1 MSRNR
6 EYLKRVAMNKSALTT
21 QLDGSGPYRASL
33 TVHQVREFLKV
44 AILPRVMLPDVKMVS
59 SDAATWEE
67 SKIAFGRRV
76 LRSGT
81 EARRLDYSDRYAPDT
96 GMVTITTHLFRGEF
110 PLSDEILE
118 DNVEEEGFIET
129 VIERMAEAVGRD
141 IEEIMLMG
149 DRTNDHVAGEGLPDQ
164 LKVLN
169 GWVRLARAKITG
181 SNYETT
187 LTDRTDGQLID
198 ATDLGTDYIELFRRM
213 VAALPNEFKGDWEDF
228 RFYCPMQV
236 AEAYQSQLAA
246 RGTQIGDTML
256 TGGGMLKY
264 RNIEVKPVPV
274 MPVVTDPAGGDT
286 AHVLLAN
293 RNHLYAGFRRQIRI
307 ERERFA
313 RDGAT
318 SYVVTV
324 RCAPAIAIP
333 EATVVARDVVVEV

>member
-1 MSRNR
+1 MARNR
-6 EYLKRVAMNKSALTT
+6 EYLNRATVNKAALTT
-21 QLDGSGPYRASL
+21 TLDGSGPYRASL

-81 EARRLDYSDRYAPDT
+81 EAKRLDYSDRYAPDT

-141 IEEIMLMG
+141 IEEIMLMS
-149 DRTNDHVAGEGLPDQ
+149 DRNSTHLAGEGLPDQ

-169 GWVRLARAKITG
+169 GWIRLARSKTTG
-181 SNYETT
+181 SNYEAT
-187 LTDRTDGQLID
+187 LNDRTDGQLID
-198 ATDLGTDYIELFRRM
+198 ASDVGVDYIELFRRM
-213 VAALPNEFKGDWEDF
+213 IAALPNEFKGDWEDY
-228 RFYCPMQV
+228 RFYVPMQL
-236 AEAYQSQLAA
+236 AESYQSQLAA

-264 RNIEVKPVPV
+264 RNVEVKPVPV

-318 SYVVTV
+318 SYVVTT
-324 RCAPAIAIP
+324 RFAPAIAIP
-333 EATVVARDVVVEV
+333 EATVVAKDVVVEV